1 MNIYNKVLN
10 SVKKIIQFINNF
22 QAIIKFKTIK
32 ISIKVINLKKIN
44 TDLLKNLVQKLN
56 YQKKNKNKQ
65 LIQIYKF

>member
-56 YQKKNKNKQ
+56 Y
-65 LIQIYKF
+65 